1 MAIKFASLKIL
12 ARVTSVL
19 PKKSC
24 SLDLFESI
32 LFSFPS
38 RRHEPPFFVLC
49 HYSLQIYLKIFIK
62 SIEIFATATK
72 FELTRG
78 FVQSNLWDSH
88 AVVDVW
94 ELQYLY
100 LTMGLAF
107 PNSIV
112 IESIP
117 KLTLKPTLSLNPRT
131 PPNWN
136 HKSYPNPCP
145 SSIAGNGVIN

>member
-100 LTMGLAF
+100 LTTKF
-107 PNSIV
+107 SNPDR
-112 IESIP
+112 
-117 KLTLKPTLSLNPRT
+117 SLNRKRERFKVFEVKPRSNRNQT
-131 PPNWN
+131 VMT
-136 HKSYPNPCP
+136 S
-145 SSIAGNGVIN
+145 